1 MYFLAELNE
10 LKKVFLPWICIWIGL
25 SFFFFGFGLQQTEIF
40 GLSIYYPYPS
50 LHSISTYFLE
60 TAKQNLLTEEIKIV
74 TLNPLNA
81 FLSLVIISLL
91 SAFIVSSPFFL
102 YKLIRYLSPALYQKE
117 RKVIFKVLFP
127 SALLFISGCLFA
139 YFLLIPLTFRVLYSF
154 TAAIEAEPFFY
165 ITQFVTLVS
174 ALMIVVGIIFLLPIF
189 MSLLTRF
196 GIVEGHFWRKNWKY
210 AIFIFLVFSAII
222 TPDGTGITMLLLSFP
237 MVGLYFLGM
246 AISGKHADKILN
258 PKS

>member
-1 MYFLAELNE
+1 MDLLAELKE
-10 LKKVFLPWICIWIGL
+10 LKKVFLPWILIWIGL
-25 SFFFFGFGLQQTEIF
+25 SFFFFGFGIQQTEIF
-40 GLSIYYPYPS
+40 GKTIYYPHPS
-50 LHSISTYFLE
+50 LHSISAYFLE

-81 FLSLVIISLL
+81 FLSLIIISLL
-91 SAFIVSSPFFL
+91 LALIISFPFFL
-102 YKLIRYLSPALYQKE
+102 YKLIRYLSPALDQKE
-117 RKVIFKVLFP
+117 KKAIFKVLFP
-127 SALLFISGCLFA
+127 SAFLFISGCLFA

-222 TPDGTGITMLLLSFP
+222 TPDGTGITMMLLSLP
-237 MVGLYFLGM
+237 MAGLYFLGM
-246 AISGKHADKILN
+246 ALTRNK
-258 PKS
+258 